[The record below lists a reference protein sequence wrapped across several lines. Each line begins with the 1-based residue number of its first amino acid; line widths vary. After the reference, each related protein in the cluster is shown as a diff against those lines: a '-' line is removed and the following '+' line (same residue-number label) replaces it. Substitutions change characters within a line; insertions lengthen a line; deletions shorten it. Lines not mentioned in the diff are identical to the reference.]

1 MLRILLCD
9 DHALFREGL
18 RLVLAQLDEEVELVG
33 VADGASA
40 MREAAADDDFDLV
53 LLDLAL
59 PDASGLEV
67 LAGLREHHPSVPV
80 AVLSGSEVARD
91 VRSSLDLGAVGF
103 IPKSSTAS
111 VLLAAIRLVLSGGI
125 YLPPNLLDDSAV
137 TGSPRRLPRAPVGGP
152 PSPRLSP
159 RQWEVLALLAE
170 GRSNGEIG
178 QALAIASGTVKSHVM
193 RIYEELRVNNRTEA
207 ALRFREL
214 DRSHRG

>member
-9 DHALFREGL
+9 DHALFRDGL
-18 RLVLAQLDEEVELVG
+18 RLVLAELEEEVELVG
-33 VADGASA
+33 
-40 MREAAADDDFDLV
+40 AADAAGALREVAANDDLDLV

-67 LAGLREHHPSVPV
+67 LARLRADHPAVPV
-80 AVLSGSEVARD
+80 AVLSGSEATRD
-91 VRSSLDLGAVGF
+91 VRSALDMGAVGF

-111 VLLAAIRLVLSGGI
+111 ILLAAIRLVLSGGV
-125 YLPPNLLDDSAV
+125 YVPPQLLDGADTEA
-137 TGSPRRLPRAPVGGP
+137 GAPRALRSRVDAGVA
-152 PSPRLSP
+152 PRLSP

-178 QALAIASGTVKSHVM
+178 NALAIAPGTVKSHVM
-193 RIYEELRVNNRTEA
+193 RIYEELQVNNRTEA

-214 DRSHRG
+214 DRSR